1 MKEIAE
7 LLLQGFAMRVKR
19 QMNVELRYGD
29 AVKNYIFEKGYD
41 KKYGARPL
49 RRMIQTQIED
59 MLAEEILSGKIKPGD
74 DVEIRMVKK
83 EIKTV
88 VNSSK

>member
-1 MKEIAE
+1 
-7 LLLQGFAMRVKR
+7 
-19 QMNVELRYGD
+19 
-29 AVKNYIFEKGYD
+29 
-41 KKYGARPL
+41 
-49 RRMIQTQIED
+49 MIQTQIED
-59 MLAEEILSGKIKPGD
+59 MLAEEILSGKIKSGD